1 VPALSIATATASP
14 SARSSPRMTASAVGE
29 RQMLPMQ
36 TKRIR
41 MGDRMPSGGVR
52 DDCTMANAERTATTV
67 WEGDLAHGSG
77 VLSLKSGAAP
87 DLPVTWASRTERS
100 DGKTSPE
107 ELIAAAHASCFSM
120 ALSHELAQAGN
131 APERLDVSATVTLSM
146 DDGPK
151 VTSSHL
157 TVRGVV
163 PGLDADGFAQAAQG
177 AADGCPIS
185 GALKGNLEITV
196 DAQLA
201 GG

>member
-1 VPALSIATATASP
+1 MAS
-14 SARSSPRMTASAVGE
+14 
-29 RQMLPMQ
+29 
-36 TKRIR
+36 
-41 MGDRMPSGGVR
+41 
-52 DDCTMANAERTATTV
+52 AERTATTV

-77 VLSLKSGAAP
+77 TLSLTSGATG

-120 ALSHELAQAGN
+120 ALSHGLAESGH
-131 APERLDVSATVTLSM
+131 PPDRLDVSATVTLSL

-151 VTSSHL
+151 VSSSHI
-157 TVRGVV
+157 TVRGTV
-163 PGLDADGFAQAAQG
+163 PGVDADGFAQAAQG
-177 AADGCPIS
+177 AADNCPVS

-201 GG
+201 DG

>member
-1 VPALSIATATASP
+1 MAS
-14 SARSSPRMTASAVGE
+14 
-29 RQMLPMQ
+29 
-36 TKRIR
+36 
-41 MGDRMPSGGVR
+41 
-52 DDCTMANAERTATTV
+52 AERTATTV

-77 VLSLKSGAAP
+77 TLSLTSGATG

-120 ALSHELAQAGN
+120 ALSHELAEGGN
-131 APERLDVSATVTLSM
+131 PPERLEVSATVTLSM
-146 DDGPK
+146 EGGPK

-157 TVRGVV
+157 TVLGTV